1 MLDSLLSAF
10 VLIFSGEH
18 FLYLLLGVF
27 LGIFVG
33 ILPGLGGIVGFS
45 VLMPF
50 IYGMDPVSALAMLIG
65 LIAVV
70 PTSDTFTSVLM
81 GIPGSTASQATV
93 LDGFSLAKKGQGARA
108 LGAAFSASL
117 FGGLFGAVILT
128 LIVIIAKPIIL
139 FFGSAEL
146 FMLGILGIVWWEF
159 YQATVL

>member
-93 LDGFSLAKKGQGARA
+93 LEVSH
-108 LGAAFSASL
+108 
-117 FGGLFGAVILT
+117 
-128 LIVIIAKPIIL
+128 
-139 FFGSAEL
+139 
-146 FMLGILGIVWWEF
+146 
-159 YQATVL
+159 

>member
-65 LIAVV
+65 L
-70 PTSDTFTSVLM
+70 M
-81 GIPGSTASQATV
+81 
-93 LDGFSLAKKGQGARA
+93 R
-108 LGAAFSASL
+108 
-117 FGGLFGAVILT
+117 
-128 LIVIIAKPIIL
+128 
-139 FFGSAEL
+139 
-146 FMLGILGIVWWEF
+146 
-159 YQATVL
+159 

>member
-1 MLDSLLSAF
+1 MFESLINAF
-10 VLIFSGEH
+10 TLIVSPEH
-18 FLYLLLGVF
+18 FVYLLLGVF

-81 GIPGSTASQATV
+81 GIPGSSASQATV
-93 LDGFSLAKKGQGARA
+93 LDGFSLAKKG
-108 LGAAFSASL
+108 
-117 FGGLFGAVILT
+117 
-128 LIVIIAKPIIL
+128 
-139 FFGSAEL
+139 
-146 FMLGILGIVWWEF
+146 
-159 YQATVL
+159 